1 MSSYK
6 HVSKQRKL
14 AEQNKE
20 LQLSDEDSSGN
31 SASED
36 EGSDSDSEFG
46 SEASGTGG
54 ESDGE
59 EVGSDDEEE
68 EEGEEELLPPPPGF
82 PTALEAVEKP
92 VGEDPGG
99 NGENVVCV
107 ICPDKVLKK
116 GRMLEVHLG
125 GKVGLFL
132 RAHTYQ
138 AI

>member
-1 MSSYK
+1 M
-6 HVSKQRKL
+6 
-14 AEQNKE
+14 
-20 LQLSDEDSSGN
+20 SDEDSSGN

-46 SEASGTGG
+46 SEASGSGG

-59 EVGSDDEEE
+59 EGGSGGEEEVDEEE
-68 EEGEEELLPPPPGF
+68 DELLPPPPGF

-125 GKVGLFL
+125 GKVC
-132 RAHTYQ
+132 
-138 AI
+138 